1 MAEQQPPQAPPA
13 QPPANP
19 QQPPA
24 GGGRGAAPQ
33 QPPGGGRGGAP
44 QAPPVDPKYNWPST
58 PRTVVGTRVK
68 RLDGPDKVSG
78 RAKYTFDVK
87 RPGMLYARAV
97 RSPYPRAKVVSIDFS
112 DAQRVPGFKTSL
124 IVRDPKDDKTNVVM
138 YQGDEVAAVV
148 ADTEEHAIDA
158 ARAVKVEYEALPSV
172 ISVESALAGRAP
184 EGVFPNGN
192 FRVQNTLEIGDL
204 PAGFETAAHTL
215 EQTYSTHVIT
225 HACMEAHGTVCEWEG
240 DKLTAWVSTQGVS
253 SARNNFAS
261 GLGIPQTNV
270 RVLCQY
276 MGGGFGSKL
285 QLGPEGLICARL
297 AKQAGAPVKMTLDR
311 KEEHLVT
318 GNRPSAAAKVKAGVS
333 ADGKITAFDAESWG
347 TGGAGANAGFPL
359 PYIYH
364 TQPADTRRRAHK
376 DVYIN
381 TGLQRPMRAPGHP
394 QGSFI
399 TEIMMDELAD
409 LVKMD
414 PIEFRIKNLPPEGPN
429 AMWRSYLREG
439 AAEFGW
445 GKRHPTGDPTPGSI
459 KTGMGVAICTWG
471 GGGNGPNPAHCEI
484 ASDGSV
490 IMRLG
495 TQDIGTGQRT
505 VVAMVTADALGL
517 QPSQVTPEIGDTQHG
532 PSAGSGGSTTCA
544 STTPG
549 IRVAA
554 LKALEALKEKVAP
567 ALGVSADALIASG
580 GRIQVKDT
588 PSKSLSWADACKRI
602 GTQPITAEGTWGTGM
617 TSANTSGVQFA
628 EAKVDIKTGIVKV
641 TRVLA
646 YQDCG
651 LVLNELTAESQVYG
665 GVIGS
670 LNFALY
676 EDRILDR
683 RTGQM
688 VNPNMEWYLLAGM
701 SDIPQIDVRLK
712 NMPERGVVG
721 VGEPPTVPTAA
732 AIALAVR
739 NAIGT
744 TVRSLPLTPAKILET
759 LQQKA

>member
-1 MAEQQPPQAPPA
+1 
-13 QPPANP
+13 
-19 QQPPA
+19 
-24 GGGRGAAPQ
+24 
-33 QPPGGGRGGAP
+33 
-44 QAPPVDPKYNWPST
+44 
-58 PRTVVGTRVK
+58 VVGTRVK

-112 DAQRVPGFKTSL
+112 AAQRVPGFKTSL

-138 YQGDEVAAVV
+138 YQGDEIAAVA

-158 ARAVKVEYEALPSV
+158 ARMVKVEYESLPAV

-192 FRVQNTLEIGDL
+192 VRAANTAETGDL
-204 PAGFETAAHTL
+204 AAGFKAAAHTL
-215 EQTYSTHVIT
+215 DQTYSTHVIT
-225 HACMEAHGTVCEWEG
+225 HTCMEAHGTVCEWDG
-240 DKLTAWVSTQGVS
+240 DKLTAWVSTQGVN
-253 SARNNFAS
+253 SARDNFAA

-270 RVLCQY
+270 RVICQY

-318 GNRPSAAAKVKAGVS
+318 GNRPSAAARIKAGVS
-333 ADGKITAFDAESWG
+333 ADGIITAFDAESWG
-347 TGGAGANAGFPL
+347 TGGAGAPAGFPL
-359 PYIYH
+359 PYIY
-364 TQPADTRRRAHK
+364 QIANRRRAHK
-376 DVYIN
+376 DVFIN

-394 QGSFI
+394 QGSFL

-414 PIEFRIKNLPPEGPN
+414 PVEFRIKNLPPEAPN
-429 AMWRSYLREG
+429 AMQRSYLREG
-439 AAEFGW
+439 AEAFGW
-445 GKRHPTGDPTPGSI
+445 SKRHPTGDPTPGSI

-471 GGGNGPNPAHCEI
+471 GGGRGPSPAHCEI
-484 ASDGSV
+484 GSDGSV

-517 QPSQVTPEIGDTQHG
+517 QTSQVTPQIGDTQYG
-532 PSAGSGGSTTCA
+532 ASVGSGGSTTVA

-549 IRVAA
+549 IRIAA

-567 ALGVSADALIASG
+567 ALGVTADALVASG

-602 GTQPITAEGTWGTGM
+602 GTQPITAEGEWGQGM
-617 TSANTSGVQFA
+617 SSATTSGVQFA

-646 YQDCG
+646 IQDCG
-651 LVLNELTAESQVYG
+651 LVLNQLTAESQCYG

-721 VGEPPTVPTAA
+721 IGEPPTVPTAA

-739 NAIGT
+739 NAIGA